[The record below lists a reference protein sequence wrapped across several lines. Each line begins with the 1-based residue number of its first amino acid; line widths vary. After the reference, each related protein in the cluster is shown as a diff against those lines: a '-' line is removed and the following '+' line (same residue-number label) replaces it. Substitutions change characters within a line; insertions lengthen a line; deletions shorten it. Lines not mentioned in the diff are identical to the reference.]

1 MIMKNTKKILSL
13 LSIFILVFVLFSC
26 ETVKAPKIPEL
37 TKYDDLMFWEIN
49 GADGNGKLS
58 TIYVL
63 GTIHVGDERLYP
75 ISQDIANAYGK
86 ADKIYGEISTE
97 DWKVVV
103 NKTAIRMQES
113 MEEAKAIENER
124 GFSWFE
130 TLSPEQ
136 QKYLEENINKAVLD
150 SQKSNMPWVI
160 NSVVSETATV
170 GAGLNANYAYDTHFI
185 TISNNLGI
193 EMIGLDEIDVQ
204 IDIMSYGDID
214 FQTKL
219 LTDTLDEL
227 IKDKNAVINET
238 ITLYETYL
246 TGDAEKLAA
255 CLFDEMEEEIKEN
268 PGMEGYYK
276 ALFVDRNTNWAE
288 TFSQLLYEGG
298 VTFVFAGSGHF
309 VGKDSVF
316 EIMKEKGDLIF

>member
-1 MIMKNTKKILSL
+1 MKNAKKILSL
-13 LSIFILVFVLFSC
+13 LSIFILVLGLFSC

-113 MEEAKAIENER
+113 MAEAKAIENER

-185 TISNNLGI
+185 AISNNLGI

-246 TGDAEKLAA
+246 TGDSEKLAS
-255 CLFDEMEEEIKEN
+255 CLFDEMKEEIKEN

>member
-1 MIMKNTKKILSL
+1 MKNTKKILSL
-13 LSIFILVFVLFSC
+13 LGICILVFSLFSC

-49 GADGNGKLS
+49 GADSNGKLS

-86 ADKIYGEISTE
+86 ADRIYGEISTE
-97 DWKVVV
+97 DWKMVV
-103 NKTAIRMQES
+103 NKTAKRMEES

-185 TISNNLGI
+185 AISNNLGI

-227 IKDKNAVINET
+227 IQDKNAVINET

-246 TGDAEKLAA
+246 TGDAEKLAS
-255 CLFDEMEEEIKEN
+255 CLFDEMKEEIKEN
-268 PGMEGYYK
+268 PGMEGYYN

>member
-1 MIMKNTKKILSL
+1 MKNTKKILSL
-13 LSIFILVFVLFSC
+13 LSICILVFSLFSC

-49 GADGNGKLS
+49 GADSNGKLS

-86 ADKIYGEISTE
+86 ADRIYGEISTE
-97 DWKVVV
+97 DWKMVV
-103 NKTAIRMQES
+103 NKTAKRMEES
-113 MEEAKAIENER
+113 MAEAKAIENER

-227 IKDKNAVINET
+227 IQDKNAVINET

-246 TGDAEKLAA
+246 TGDAEKLAS
-255 CLFDEMEEEIKEN
+255 CLFDEMKEEIKEN
-268 PGMEGYYK
+268 PGMEGYYN

>member
-1 MIMKNTKKILSL
+1 MKNTKKILSL
-13 LSIFILVFVLFSC
+13 LSICILVFSLFSC

-49 GADGNGKLS
+49 GADSNGKLS

-97 DWKVVV
+97 DWKMVV
-103 NKTAIRMQES
+103 NKTAKRMEES

-124 GFSWFE
+124 GFGWFE

-246 TGDAEKLAA
+246 TGDAEKLAS
-255 CLFDEMEEEIKEN
+255 CLFDEMKEEIKEN
-268 PGMEGYYK
+268 PGMEGYYN

>member
-1 MIMKNTKKILSL
+1 MKNTKKILSL
-13 LSIFILVFVLFSC
+13 LSICILVFSLFSC

-49 GADGNGKLS
+49 GADSNGKLS

-97 DWKVVV
+97 DWKMVV
-103 NKTAIRMQES
+103 NKTAKRMQES

-124 GFSWFE
+124 GFGWFE

-160 NSVVSETATV
+160 NSVVSETAMI

-185 TISNNLGI
+185 AISNNLGI

-227 IKDKNAVINET
+227 IQDKNAVINET

-246 TGDAEKLAA
+246 TGDSEKLAS
-255 CLFDEMEEEIKEN
+255 CLFDEMKEEIKEN
-268 PGMEGYYK
+268 PGMEGYYN

-316 EIMKEKGDLIF
+316 NIMKEKGDLIF

>member
-1 MIMKNTKKILSL
+1 MKNTKKILSL
-13 LSIFILVFVLFSC
+13 LSICILVFSLFSC

-49 GADGNGKLS
+49 GADSNGKLS

-86 ADKIYGEISTE
+86 ADKIYGEISTK
-97 DWKVVV
+97 DWKMVV
-103 NKTAIRMQES
+103 NKTAKRMEES

-185 TISNNLGI
+185 AISNNLGI

-238 ITLYETYL
+238 ITLYEAYL

-255 CLFDEMEEEIKEN
+255 CLFDEMKEEIKEN
-268 PGMEGYYK
+268 SGMEGYYN
-276 ALFVDRNTNWAE
+276 ALFVDRNTNWCI
-288 TFSQLLYEGG
+288 TVLNS
-298 VTFVFAGSGHF
+298 TKPTKCS
-309 VGKDSVF
+309 
-316 EIMKEKGDLIF
+316 

>member
-1 MIMKNTKKILSL
+1 MKNTKKILSL
-13 LSIFILVFVLFSC
+13 LSICILVFSLFSC

-49 GADGNGKLS
+49 GADSNGKLS

-97 DWKVVV
+97 DWKMVV
-103 NKTAIRMQES
+103 NKTAKRMEES
-113 MEEAKAIENER
+113 MAEAKAIENER

-185 TISNNLGI
+185 AISNNLGI

-227 IKDKNAVINET
+227 IQDKNAVINET

-246 TGDAEKLAA
+246 TGDAEKLAS
-255 CLFDEMEEEIKEN
+255 CLFDEMKEEIKEN
-268 PGMEGYYK
+268 PGMEGYYN

>member
-1 MIMKNTKKILSL
+1 MKNAKKILSL
-13 LSIFILVFVLFSC
+13 LSIFILVFGLFSC

-49 GADGNGKLS
+49 GADENGKLS

-113 MEEAKAIENER
+113 MAEAKAIENER

-150 SQKSNMPWVI
+150 SQKSNMPWVL

-268 PGMEGYYK
+268 SGMEGYYN

>member
-1 MIMKNTKKILSL
+1 MKNTKKILSL
-13 LSIFILVFVLFSC
+13 LSICILVFSLFSC

-49 GADGNGKLS
+49 GADSNGKLS

-86 ADKIYGEISTE
+86 ADRIYGEISTE
-97 DWKVVV
+97 DWKMVV
-103 NKTAIRMQES
+103 NKTAKRMEES
-113 MEEAKAIENER
+113 MAEAKAIENER

-185 TISNNLGI
+185 AISNNLGI

-227 IKDKNAVINET
+227 IQDKNAVINET

-268 PGMEGYYK
+268 PGMEGYYN